1 VKNRF
6 SFWICM
12 FLYRSLV
19 TTGLV
24 LVAAVITAFIDG
36 EPRHVASSASAVS
49 VLVVTNPHATG
60 IKHPGTRHE
69 KAR

>member
-1 VKNRF
+1 MKNRF

-24 LVAAVITAFIDG
+24 LVAAVITAFIEG
-36 EPRHVASSASAVS
+36 APRHVASPASAVS
-49 VLVVTNPHATG
+49 VPVATNPGATG
-60 IKHPGTRHE
+60 IRHPRTSHE